1 MRLIDADKV
10 DFNEVFKGQS
20 DFARDTREAAKSLI
34 DTQSSVYLDTV
45 ECKNCGEI
53 SVMPDGADYRYCPYC
68 AAKLI
73 YGYS

>member
-10 DFNEVFKGQS
+10 DFNEVFGGAS

-34 DTQSSVYLDTV
+34 DTQSSVCLDTV

-68 AAKLI
+68 GQR
-73 YGYS
+73 Y